1 MTDIIATILSV
12 IGIIPSFSDMI
23 NSQVSQSKGTKRS
36 LILEMKKNAAFI
48 QLYLD
53 GEADLDTVI
62 EKLTYKKL
70 EKTLNSNF
78 DFNIVKRGKVKE
90 KSAGGIAF
98 FEKYIGWTTEKLFE
112 NLYLKLQVLKT
123 FISDKKHNSRLR
135 KNVRLINILKLIKLI
150 IIHIDE

>member
-1 MTDIIATILSV
+1 MTDIITMILSV

-53 GEADLDTVI
+53 GEADLDTVV

-78 DFNIVKRGKVKE
+78 DFNTVKRGKVKK

-98 FEKYIGWTTEKLFE
+98 FEKYIGWNTEELYE

-123 FISDKKHNSRLR
+123 FVSDKKQNSRLR

-150 IIHIDE
+150 VIHIDE